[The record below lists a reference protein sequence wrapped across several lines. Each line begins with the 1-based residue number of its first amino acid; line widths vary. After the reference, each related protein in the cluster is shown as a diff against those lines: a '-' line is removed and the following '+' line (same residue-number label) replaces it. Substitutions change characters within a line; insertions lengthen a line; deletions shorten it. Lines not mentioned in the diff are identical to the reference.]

1 MLFGS
6 ERSDLSDR
14 SSVKGRFSGLLEN
27 SSCLEVVQAVGG
39 FDEAVD
45 HDLGVAAAVGGID
58 SVTGVEVA
66 EALKGRVIVGEELNK
81 GAFELSGFRTGG
93 ARRIQ
98 PSSEV
103 RQPRVVGTEQWKGP
117 SILASASSAMRVSFC
132 AILRSESPQ

>member
-6 ERSDLSDR
+6 ERSDLSVR

-93 ARRIQ
+93 EEGGDPA
-98 PSSEV
+98 
-103 RQPRVVGTEQWKGP
+103 VVGGEAAPGGGN
-117 SILASASSAMRVSFC
+117 
-132 AILRSESPQ
+132 